1 MSEIIVDISVA
12 QEVVGELESDNLFTA
27 DLGGSAIV
35 FPPYDG
41 DTEITP
47 NDGAQVLQ
55 TAGKYFTGNITINR
69 IPQTEYA
76 HITYDQNQ
84 DIRVW

>member
-1 MSEIIVDISVA
+1 MSDIVVDISVA
-12 QEVVGELESDNLFTA
+12 QEFSATLSGTDVFTA
-27 DLGGSAIV
+27 EIGGALI
-35 FPPYDG
+35 YDG
-41 DTEITP
+41 ETEITP
-47 NDGAQVLQ
+47 SDSTRVLQ
-55 TAGKYFTGNITINR
+55 TAGRCVPGNITINR